1 MIARLVP
8 LFVVAACLAACESPP
23 SPPPQE
29 TGPPPELQRLL
40 DESAVTNIAA
50 SLDDAVDR
58 KDWPAALALF
68 DEEIDVDFSSLGG
81 APGRIAKSGLIENW
95 KAALTPDKQSF
106 HLGGDGVATITG
118 DAATLMTH
126 GYAWNRLTT
135 RTRNDLWEVWG
146 VYQYKF
152 VRTPQGW
159 KINALKFVK
168 TYERG
173 DPDVRTA
180 TQ

>member
-1 MIARLVP
+1 MTTRLAA
-8 LFVVAACLAACESPP
+8 LFALCLSLAACG
-23 SPPPQE
+23 SPPPVAPPDP
-29 TGPPPELQRLL
+29 GPPPELQRLI
-40 DESAVTNIAA
+40 DESAVTTLAA
-50 SLDDAVDR
+50 ALDDAVDR

-81 APGRIAKSGLIENW
+81 APGRITKTGLIDNW

-106 HLGGDGVATITG
+106 HLGGDGVATVTG
-118 DAATLMTH
+118 DTATLMTH

-152 VRTPQGW
+152 ARTPQGW

-173 DPDVRTA
+173 DPEVRSA
-180 TQ
+180 Q

>member
-1 MIARLVP
+1 MIKR
-8 LFVVAACLAACESPP
+8 LAALLFLVGLTACGAPPPPPLQDTGP
-23 SPPPQE
+23 SPD
-29 TGPPPELQRLL
+29 LQRLL
-40 DESAVTNIAA
+40 DESAVTAIAA
-50 SLDDAVDR
+50 GLDDAVDR
-58 KDWPAALALF
+58 KDWPAALTFF

-81 APGRIAKSGLIENW
+81 APGRIAKQGLIDNW

-106 HLGGDGVATITG
+106 HLGGDSVATISG
-118 DAATLMTH
+118 DTAALMTH

-152 VRTPQGW
+152 VRTSGGW
-159 KINALKFVK
+159 KINALKFTK

-173 DPDVRTA
+173 DPEVRSA
-180 TQ
+180 Q